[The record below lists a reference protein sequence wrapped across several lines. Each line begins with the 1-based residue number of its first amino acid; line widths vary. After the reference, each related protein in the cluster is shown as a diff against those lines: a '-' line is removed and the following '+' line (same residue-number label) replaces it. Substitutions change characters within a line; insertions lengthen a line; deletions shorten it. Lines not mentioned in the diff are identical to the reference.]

1 VGCLHT
7 WIAETK
13 GVVRKARENQSMSIV
28 CFPFKEEDV
37 SVVVRNVEC
46 AASHP
51 RVAAVLCVGYSQGE
65 TWHAIENAKP
75 RIEKATGKDVILL
88 LQKRIGVALRGGK
101 GDGMNTALSYFLE
114 HSEYPRLHFYD
125 ADIVSFSEKWISKAE
140 LQADLDYDVV
150 RHYFPRSSTDAMITW
165 LVTKLGF
172 AILWPNTVLPS
183 IEQPLGGEF
192 LVTRKAAEVLFAD
205 QRVCSQ
211 SDWGIDTLYT
221 FVIAQNGLR
230 MAEVYIP
237 EGKVHSLYGGLRD
250 LRTMLVECFSAIQSL
265 KNEVVSGEDF
275 GHCIEFPKAVP
286 ELLKQKVG
294 YDIEKSLKLLKSHW
308 TPRQQ
313 ELLHQHFDS
322 ALVKG
327 LMNACD
333 WPCWGFAD
341 EEAWAGAYLKFLD
354 NFEKGDT
361 DWEELLFKVWV
372 ARVLNHT
379 LRHVIRGYDVALGS
393 LRDLVWDTRQRFGMK
408 LKADALAVHP
418 IVISGHSAAE
428 GLAANGALTKSGR
441 KKAQWLDMDNLC
453 TV

>member
-1 VGCLHT
+1 
-7 WIAETK
+7 
-13 GVVRKARENQSMSIV
+13 
-28 CFPFKEEDV
+28 
-37 SVVVRNVEC
+37 
-46 AASHP
+46 
-51 RVAAVLCVGYSQGE
+51 
-65 TWHAIENAKP
+65 
-75 RIEKATGKDVILL
+75 
-88 LQKRIGVALRGGK
+88 
-101 GDGMNTALSYFLE
+101 
-114 HSEYPRLHFYD
+114 
-125 ADIVSFSEKWISKAE
+125 
-140 LQADLDYDVV
+140 
-150 RHYFPRSSTDAMITW
+150 
-165 LVTKLGF
+165 
-172 AILWPNTVLPS
+172 LPS

-192 LVTRKAAEVLFAD
+192 LVTRKAAEVLFSD

-275 GHCIEFPKAVP
+275 GHCIEFPKPVP

-354 NFEKGDT
+354 HFEKGDT

-408 LKADALAVHP
+408 LKADAVAVHP

-428 GLAANGALTKSGR
+428 GLAVNGALTKSGR